1 MTGRTDD
8 DYAAMAADF
17 EAGDFEIVGPASVG
31 PGAFV
36 KLKEGRPAGRREAGG
51 STPTMSVRF
60 PSDLREGIAQR
71 AAAESI
77 KPAELV
83 RRAVAEYLMR
93 HPA

>member
-1 MTGRTDD
+1 
-8 DYAAMAADF
+8 
-17 EAGDFEIVGPASVG
+17 
-31 PGAFV
+31 
-36 KLKEGRPAGRREAGG
+36 
-51 STPTMSVRF
+51 MSVRF